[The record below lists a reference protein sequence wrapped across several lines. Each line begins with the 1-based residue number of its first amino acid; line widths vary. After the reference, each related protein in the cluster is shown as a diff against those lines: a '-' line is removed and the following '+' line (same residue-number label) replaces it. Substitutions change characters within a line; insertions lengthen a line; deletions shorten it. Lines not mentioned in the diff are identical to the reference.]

1 MEKLKGRIDQKD
13 LRKLMAERKSN
24 LNKSNAEKI
33 NSPLAKY
40 DSKGNL
46 SCIICRSSIKS
57 STLWKVHINSKLH
70 KQNVEEA
77 KMLKTQI
84 VNTAKDMTQQ
94 RLIRLESSI
103 STLHTK
109 PRGLEKPKKE
119 VILKTKTEKISEKAT
134 MSIEAASENTL
145 PELFF
150 DEPANKKDLKDPHD
164 EEWERFQ
171 REIKE
176 ETITSNVIIAGEQN
190 EATVDRQIE
199 EIDEQIQHW
208 AKVLD
213 LEEKVEKMN
222 KINKAKQDLSSV
234 NSSSGETSSEAEDDD
249 TLDELL
255 NWRCKSFK

>member
-1 MEKLKGRIDQKD
+1 
-13 LRKLMAERKSN
+13 
-24 LNKSNAEKI
+24 
-33 NSPLAKY
+33 
-40 DSKGNL
+40 
-46 SCIICRSSIKS
+46 
-57 STLWKVHINSKLH
+57 
-70 KQNVEEA
+70 
-77 KMLKTQI
+77 MLKTQI

-94 RLIRLESSI
+94 KLIRLESSI
-103 STLHTK
+103 STLHAK
-109 PRGLEKPKKE
+109 PRGLEKAKRE
-119 VILKTKTEKISEKAT
+119 VILRSKTEKISDKA
-134 MSIEAASENTL
+134 MISSIEAVNENAL

-150 DEPANKKDLKDPHD
+150 DEPSNKKDLKDPHD

-176 ETITSNVIIAGEQN
+176 ETVTSNMIIAGEQN

-208 AKVLD
+208 TKVLD

-222 KINKAKQDLSSV
+222 KINKAKQDLSCA
-234 NSSSGETSSEAEDDD
+234 NSSSGESNSEAEDDD

>member
-1 MEKLKGRIDQKD
+1 
-13 LRKLMAERKSN
+13 
-24 LNKSNAEKI
+24 
-33 NSPLAKY
+33 
-40 DSKGNL
+40 
-46 SCIICRSSIKS
+46 
-57 STLWKVHINSKLH
+57 
-70 KQNVEEA
+70 
-77 KMLKTQI
+77 MLKTQI

-94 RLIRLESSI
+94 KLIRLESSI
-103 STLHTK
+103 STVHAK
-109 PRGLEKPKKE
+109 PRGLEKTKKE
-119 VILKTKTEKISEKAT
+119 VNLKSKTEKISDKAT
-134 MSIEAASENTL
+134 ISSVEAL

-150 DEPANKKDLKDPHD
+150 DEPSNKKDLKDPHD

-176 ETITSNVIIAGEQN
+176 ETVTSNMIIAGEQN

-208 AKVLD
+208 TKVLD

-222 KINKAKQDLSSV
+222 KINKAKQDLSSA
-234 NSSSGETSSEAEDDD
+234 NSSSGETNSEAEDDD